1 MSDGALAR
9 LVAAPIAH
17 RGLHACGAPGG
28 PVENSL
34 AAAQAAIAAG
44 YGIECDVQLS
54 RDGVAM
60 VFHDAALA
68 RLTGVAGLVA
78 AHDAAALGTM
88 RLGDGDDAIP
98 TLDGFL
104 AAIAGRTPLVI
115 EIKSDGDAVQLTE
128 KVLAAIAGYDGVAA
142 LESFD
147 PAVVLQSRASGC
159 RQPIGLVGPSSAGGT
174 TLPPDAD
181 AVAASDFLSWD
192 IAHLETAAAL
202 GRPLT
207 TWTVRDAAAAARA
220 RRLSAQIVFEGFRPT
235 AR

>member
-34 AAAQAAIAAG
+34 AAARAAMAAG

-68 RLTGVAGLVA
+68 RLTGIEGRIAE
-78 AHDAAALGTM
+78 HDAAALGAM
-88 RLGDGDDAIP
+88 RLTGSDDTIP

-115 EIKSDGDAVQLTE
+115 EIKSDGDAVRLTK

-147 PAVVLQSRASGC
+147 PVVVLQCRASGA
-159 RQPIGLVGPSSAGGT
+159 RQPVGLVGPLTADGT

-220 RRLSAQIVFEGFRPT
+220 RRLSAQIVFEGFRPA